1 MPRHTPPYPEEF
13 RLEAVR
19 LAKLGGR
26 PRGKLA
32 EELGITAVTLRK
44 WLRQDQAEEEARR
57 EAEARAR
64 REGEENAPP
73 GARGQVALRPDFGV
87 GAGLATASDALSRVD
102 RTAGSPRRANVEV
115 DRRRGTTPRTA
126 NNGGR

>member
-1 MPRHTPPYPEEF
+1 MPGQTPPYPEEF

-19 LAKLGGR
+19 LAKLGGK
-26 PRGKLA
+26 PRWKLA

-64 REGEENAPP
+64 REGEENAPA
-73 GARGQVALRPDFGV
+73 GARRASGRAARFGCGRGPGNGIRRPIPG
-87 GAGLATASDALSRVD
+87 
-102 RTAGSPRRANVEV
+102 
-115 DRRRGTTPRTA
+115 
-126 NNGGR
+126 